1 MARIHLIEGPV
12 GAGKSTFADQLGQR
26 KGCSAIALDDWM
38 ATLFRP
44 DRPDDNVMQWYVA
57 RKARCTTQ
65 IWRVADDLLRSGNDV
80 ILELGL
86 IQRQDRMAFYDRMT
100 AARHDFTVYVLDV
113 ARDVRRDRV
122 EARNVQQGSTF
133 SMEVPSAIF
142 EMASDMWQPPEQA
155 EIDSCDMRFVE
166 SSPVQ
171 HN

>member
-12 GAGKSTFADQLGQR
+12 GAGKSTFAAQLGQQ

-44 DRPDDNVMQWYVA
+44 DRPDENLMQWYLE
-57 RKARCTTQ
+57 RKARCITQ

-86 IQRQDRMAFYDRMT
+86 IQSQSRLAFYDRMNS
-100 AARHDFTVYVLDV
+100 AGHDFTVYVLDV

-122 EARNVQQGSTF
+122 ENRNIEQGSTF
-133 SMEVPSAIF
+133 SMVVPSAIF
-142 EMASDMWQPPEQA
+142 EMSSDMWEPPTEA
-155 EIDSCDMRFVE
+155 EISSCDMRFVE
-166 SSPVQ
+166 SSQ
-171 HN
+171 K